1 MIEALTEL
9 LLTAMPAAQAASASA
24 AASAASAAT
33 ALAASDAPASAVGA
47 WATAASAASS
57 TPGPLP
63 LASSTLWTLEGWRD
77 ADPVM
82 GLALLMLVALFAGEA
97 VHRLTRLSRAI
108 GPMLVGA
115 LASPAALRLVD
126 IEDLDPWKPLLDLA
140 VGMLLFEL
148 GTRLQPRWLLH
159 NPWLTLKSLSE
170 ALLSGG
176 AVVGALIALGAPVT
190 SAVLAGIVA
199 MSTSPVITLNG
210 IHEIDARGQVTER
223 LLTLC
228 AINSVL
234 AVLALKV
241 WGVMATFDAVDSSNW
256 STVLAEAL
264 YALCGSFLL
273 GAVAGLSVERM
284 SRWLSNDVSRA
295 LLQLGLVVM
304 SAWLAARYGLSALLA
319 LLVAGMVARAR
330 MGHALRVE
338 PQFGVM
344 GSALTLLLFLSLGLV
359 VTLQGPVSLLPW
371 VLAIIGARLAGKTI
385 AVMLLARPSGL
396 GWRQA
401 GGLALALQP
410 ASGLAVLSVGASFGW
425 PPGWPA
431 PDPQVLQAL
440 LIAVGVLQLAG
451 PAFTQWGLRLVAR
464 EGHRTAE

>member
-1 MIEALTEL
+1 MPVKMGIALPRHYVGKEVPFRRHIATAVAWSAPELFQPTGDDMTEGF
-9 LLTAMPAAQAASASA
+9 TAMPA
-24 AASAASAAT
+24 
-33 ALAASDAPASAVGA
+33 
-47 WATAASAASS
+47 
-57 TPGPLP
+57 
-63 LASSTLWTLEGWRD
+63 LWTLEGWRN

-82 GLALLMLVALFAGEA
+82 GLALLMLIALFAGEA
-97 VHRLTRLSRAI
+97 VYRLTRLPRAI

-126 IEDLDPWKPLLDLA
+126 VQDLNPWKPLLDLA

-148 GTRLQPRWLLH
+148 GTRLQPRWLVR
-159 NPWLTLKSLSE
+159 NPWLALKALSE

-176 AVVGALIALGAPVT
+176 AVAVALIALGAPAL
-190 SAVLAGIVA
+190 SAALAGIVA

-210 IHEIDARGQVTER
+210 VHELGARGQVTER

-234 AVLALKV
+234 AVLGLKV
-241 WGVMATFDAVDSSNW
+241 WSVVATFDAASASSPW
-256 STVLAEAL
+256 FTVGAEAL

-273 GAVAGLSVERM
+273 GAVAGLAVQQAST
-284 SRWLSNDVSRA
+284 WLSRESSRA
-295 LLQLGLVVM
+295 ILQLGLVVL
-304 SAWLAARYGLSALLA
+304 SAMVAAQYGLSALLA

-338 PQFGVM
+338 PQFGLM
-344 GSALTLLLFLSLGLV
+344 GTALTLLLFLSLGLLA
-359 VTLQGPVSLLPW
+359 TLQGPAALLPW
-371 VLAIIGARLAGKTI
+371 VLAIVGARLAGKAL
-385 AVMLLARPSGL
+385 AVLLLARPSGL

-425 PPGWPA
+425 PAGWPT
-431 PDPQVLQAL
+431 PDAQVMQAL
-440 LIAVGVLQLAG
+440 LIAIGGLQLAG
-451 PAFTQWGLRLVAR
+451 PAFTQWGLRLIAR
-464 EGHRTAE
+464 EGQDTID